1 MEVQRASPVAMAPPA
16 PLAHLP
22 PAPVP
27 LFIASPRARQNNLA
41 APAPAPF
48 ALPPSPQ
55 RLPFAAPPSPQQL
68 PFAALPSP
76 QQLPFAAP
84 PSPQQ
89 GAPAPPTKAPVPF
102 AKALHKMLGD
112 APQLIRLEE
121 GCVAI
126 PSPSALEG
134 ILGKYYRTS
143 KYTSFQRQL
152 TGFGFHRQATAGRA
166 GSLVTIYRRSPEAG
180 GRIDSVDAILG
191 IRRVVRL
198 TRRRRLTHAPEDSD
212 VEEEV
217 PVDSDDEVIWD
228 SARARPPAEI
238 EAEALRMDA
247 TAAAEAHQ
255 QYLIGIAIAF
265 DDESDS
271 D

>member
-55 RLPFAAPPSPQQL
+55 QL

-89 GAPAPPTKAPVPF
+89 GAPPAPPTKAPVPF

-112 APQLIRLEE
+112 APQLIRLDAEE
-121 GCVAI
+121 GCVVI
-126 PSPSALEG
+126 PSPTALEG
-134 ILGKYYRTS
+134 ILGKYYRHS
-143 KYTSFQRQL
+143 KYASFQRQL
-152 TGFGFHRQATAGRA
+152 NNFGFHRQAGAG
-166 GSLVTIYRRSPEAG
+166 VTIYRRSPEAG

-191 IRRVVRL
+191 IRHVVR
-198 TRRRRLTHAPEDSD
+198 RK
-212 VEEEV
+212 
-217 PVDSDDEVIWD
+217 
-228 SARARPPAEI
+228 
-238 EAEALRMDA
+238 
-247 TAAAEAHQ
+247 AAAPRPKAQ
-255 QYLIGIAIAF
+255 LGDRYSAVSALLALKQSVAVIA
-265 DDESDS
+265 
-271 D
+271 

>member
-55 RLPFAAPPSPQQL
+55 
-68 PFAALPSP
+68 
-76 QQLPFAAP
+76 QLPFAAP

-112 APQLIRLEE
+112 APQLIRLDAEE
-121 GCVAI
+121 GCVVI
-126 PSPSALEG
+126 PSPTALEG
-134 ILGKYYRTS
+134 ILGKYYRHS
-143 KYTSFQRQL
+143 KYASFQRQL
-152 TGFGFHRQATAGRA
+152 NNFGFHRQAGAG
-166 GSLVTIYRRSPEAG
+166 VTIYRRSPEAG

-191 IRRVVRL
+191 IRHVVR
-198 TRRRRLTHAPEDSD
+198 RK
-212 VEEEV
+212 
-217 PVDSDDEVIWD
+217 
-228 SARARPPAEI
+228 
-238 EAEALRMDA
+238 
-247 TAAAEAHQ
+247 AAAPRPKAQ
-255 QYLIGIAIAF
+255 LGDRYSAVSALLALKQSVAVIA
-265 DDESDS
+265 
-271 D
+271 

>member
-27 LFIASPRARQNNLA
+27 LFLASPRARQNNLA

-48 ALPPSPQ
+48 ALP
-55 RLPFAAPPSPQQL
+55 
-68 PFAALPSP
+68 PSP

-112 APQLIRLEE
+112 APQLIRLDAEE
-121 GCVAI
+121 GCVVI
-126 PSPSALEG
+126 PSPTALEG
-134 ILGKYYRTS
+134 ILGKYYRHS
-143 KYTSFQRQL
+143 KYASFQRQL
-152 TGFGFHRQATAGRA
+152 NNFGFHRQAGAG
-166 GSLVTIYRRSPEAG
+166 VTIYRRSPEAG

-191 IRRVVRL
+191 IRHVVR
-198 TRRRRLTHAPEDSD
+198 RKAPTSRPKAQLGDRYSA
-212 VEEEV
+212 VSALLALKQSV
-217 PVDSDDEVIWD
+217 AVI
-228 SARARPPAEI
+228 A
-238 EAEALRMDA
+238 
-247 TAAAEAHQ
+247 
-255 QYLIGIAIAF
+255 
-265 DDESDS
+265 
-271 D
+271 

>member
-22 PAPVP
+22 PPPVP

-55 RLPFAAPPSPQQL
+55 QLPFAAP
-68 PFAALPSP
+68 PSP

-89 GAPAPPTKAPVPF
+89 GAPPAPPTKAPVPF

-112 APQLIRLEE
+112 APQLIRLDAEE
-121 GCVAI
+121 GCVVI
-126 PSPSALEG
+126 PSPTALEG
-134 ILGKYYRTS
+134 ILGKYYRHS
-143 KYTSFQRQL
+143 KYASFQRQL
-152 TGFGFHRQATAGRA
+152 NNFGFHRQAGAG
-166 GSLVTIYRRSPEAG
+166 VTIYRRSPEAG

-191 IRRVVRL
+191 IRHVVR
-198 TRRRRLTHAPEDSD
+198 RKAP
-212 VEEEV
+212 
-217 PVDSDDEVIWD
+217 
-228 SARARPPAEI
+228 AARPKAQLGDRYS
-238 EAEALRMDA
+238 AVSTLLALKQSVA
-247 TAAAEAHQ
+247 V
-255 QYLIGIAIAF
+255 IA
-265 DDESDS
+265 
-271 D
+271 